1 MKGIQIRSYV
11 ASLEELSVSSSLAPP
26 QPRASEY
33 LISVRACA
41 ANFFDILQVHGRY
54 QHQPP
59 FPWISG
65 CEFAGVV
72 IGIPRDGS
80 DKQFQVGDRVF
91 GAAQGAFAE
100 VVACHGNS
108 LLPVPKGW
116 GFVEAAGL
124 YITAPTAH
132 AALITRARLARGEW
146 VLVHAAA
153 GGVSL
158 AAIQIAKAAGATV
171 IATASSQ
178 SKLDIAR
185 SFGADHLVNYLTS
198 TNPTTTGNNTPN
210 PITFHSHSWVAQVA
224 EILRAHQRT
233 GLDVVFDPVG
243 LINPSLK
250 LASWNARVLVVG
262 FTGGEIEKIAANRV
276 LLKNVALLGIHWGM
290 YARFQP
296 SVVEHTWKAL
306 FTLIERGEFRP
317 TVYRDREFVGLH
329 SVKEALK
336 ALAARKTWGKVVIKI
351 PPEEKG
357 TLAVQGKRKS
367 RL

>member
-11 ASLEELSVSSSLAPP
+11 TSLDELNVSSSLASP
-26 QPRASEY
+26 QPQASEY

-41 ANFFDILQVHGRY
+41 ANFFDILQVRGQY

-59 FPWISG
+59 FPWVSG

-72 IGIPRDGS
+72 IGVPRDGN
-80 DKQFQVGDRVF
+80 DKRFQVGDRVF

-178 SKLDIAR
+178 AKLDIAR
-185 SFGADHLVNYLTS
+185 SFGADHLVNYS
-198 TNPTTTGNNTPN
+198 TTTTATAASNNTPD
-210 PITFHSHSWVAQVA
+210 PTTFRWVAQVS
-224 EILRAHQRT
+224 EILRAHKRT
-233 GLDVVFDPVG
+233 GVDVIFDPVG

-250 LASWNARVLVVG
+250 LASWNARILVVG
-262 FTGGEIEKIAANRV
+262 FTGGEIEKVAANRI

-296 SVVEHTWKAL
+296 SVVDHTWKAL
-306 FTLIERGEFRP
+306 YTLIERGEFRP

-329 SVKEALK
+329 SVREALK
-336 ALAARKTWGKVVIKI
+336 ALGARKTWGKVVIKI
-351 PPEEKG
+351 PPEDEE
-357 TLAVQGKRKS
+357 AVADRKS
-367 RL
+367 VV

>member
-11 ASLEELSVSSSLAPP
+11 TSLDELSVSSSLAPP
-26 QPRASEY
+26 QPQASEY

-59 FPWISG
+59 FPWVSG
-65 CEFAGVV
+65 CEFAGIV
-72 IGIPRDGS
+72 IGVPRDGS
-80 DKQFQVGDRVF
+80 DRRFQVGDRVF

-100 VVACHGNS
+100 VVVCHGNS

-132 AALITRARLARGEW
+132 AALHTRARLAKGEW

-158 AAIQIAKAAGATV
+158 AAIQIAKATGATV

-178 SKLDIAR
+178 AKLDIAR
-185 SFGADHLVNYLTS
+185 SFGADHLVNYSTTNS
-198 TNPTTTGNNTPN
+198 NTNPTPN
-210 PITFHSHSWVAQVA
+210 LTQHSHTWVAQVG
-224 EILRAHQRT
+224 EILRAHKRA
-233 GLDVVFDPVG
+233 GVDVVFDPVG

-250 LASWNARVLVVG
+250 LASWNARVLVIG
-262 FTGGEIEKIAANRV
+262 FTGGEIEKVSANRV
-276 LLKNVALLGIHWGM
+276 LLKNAALLGIHWGM

-351 PPEEKG
+351 PPAEKEIG
-357 TLAVQGKRKS
+357 RAHV
-367 RL
+367 